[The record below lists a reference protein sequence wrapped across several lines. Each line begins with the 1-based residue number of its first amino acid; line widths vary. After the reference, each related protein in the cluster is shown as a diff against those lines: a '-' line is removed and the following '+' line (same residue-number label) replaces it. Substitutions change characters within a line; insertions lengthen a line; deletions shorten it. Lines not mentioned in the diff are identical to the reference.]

1 MLPSFFLSVR
11 EGLEAALIVGI
22 LLGTLKKI
30 NRNELRP
37 VVWRGVIGA
46 ILLSILVSYGL
57 NRIGAELE
65 GQAAQIFE
73 GLTMLFAAG
82 LLTWM
87 ILWMSR
93 HSRAMQKNLE
103 HDVRREAA
111 HPGRMGLALLA
122 FSAVLREGVELA
134 VFLLAARFTSN
145 PGGTLAGAVA
155 GLLVAVS
162 MGWVLFAT
170 TRKLPLRQFFLVT
183 NILLILF
190 ASGLVAHGVHELNE
204 AGWVHPLIENVWN
217 TNGLLD
223 EQSIPGE
230 LLKALFGYNGNPSLS
245 EVLAYFIYFGTL
257 LFVIRLVSTRPPART
272 QTAGP
277 A

>member
-257 LFVIRLVSTRPPART
+257 LFVIRLVSTRPPAQT